1 MVAIDL
7 SPDPKG
13 VPVGV
18 TGSVNISV
26 YRTVAKRGIAF
37 FKTPKLMRLPVS
49 DES

>member
-18 TGSVNISV
+18 AGSVNISV
-26 YRTVAKRGIAF
+26 YRTLAKRERRRIG
-37 FKTPKLMRLPVS
+37 LMDIVT
-49 DES
+49 